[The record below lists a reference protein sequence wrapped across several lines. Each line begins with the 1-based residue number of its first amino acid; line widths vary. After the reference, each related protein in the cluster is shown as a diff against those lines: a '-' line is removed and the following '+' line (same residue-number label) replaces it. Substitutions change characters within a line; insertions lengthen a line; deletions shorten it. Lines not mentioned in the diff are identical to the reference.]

1 MDLLAAAVPGPRTGL
16 LVVAYLVASI
26 VASIP
31 YIRWRKRYHKA
42 HTVQES
48 ASSTL

>member
-1 MDLLAAAVPGPRTGL
+1 MPGQRTGV

-31 YIRWRKRYHKA
+31 YIRWRKKYHRA
-42 HTVQES
+42 HMVKES
-48 ASSTL
+48 ASGTL